1 MNRFKTCRT
10 NMNYTQK
17 KMADFLGID
26 RTTYVKYES
35 GTIAP
40 PAETVSK
47 LADYFGVTVDY
58 LLGRTDD
65 PSPRVEK
72 SAPAPALSPD
82 EAQLL
87 AAFRALNA
95 AGQQNA
101 QTYLAF
107 LAADP
112 ALSKDTASARM
123 A

>member
-1 MNRFKTCRT
+1 MNRIKELRKSV
-10 NMNYTQK
+10 NMNQQSL
-17 KMADFLGID
+17 ADYLNVS
-26 RTTYVKYES
+26 RSTVAMWER
-35 GTIAP
+35 GTEP
-40 PAETVSK
+40 GNEMLLT